1 MGIVTAEVRSGSGVA
16 VVTIDAPAT
25 RNALST
31 ELLTELAGTVEGL
44 DRDPAVRAIVL
55 TGGPKLFAAG
65 ADVKQLREMS
75 PVGYAG
81 SGRAACWQRLGAVS
95 TPLVAAVAGYALG
108 GGCEL
113 ALSADLVIA
122 ADTAVFG
129 QPEVKLGLVPGA
141 GGTQRWARAAG
152 RYAAAGVVLTGR
164 TVDAFE
170 ARDLGLVYRIVPA
183 ERLVEAAVTVASA
196 IASHGPLAVR
206 AARSA
211 VRRAE
216 ELPLAAALEY
226 ERQQLLLMLSS
237 EDHVEGITAL
247 LEKRSPHFT
256 GH

>member
-1 MGIVTAEVRSGSGVA
+1 MSTVATRTHAESGVA

-31 ELLTELAGTVEGL
+31 RLLTELADTVSGL
-44 DRDPAVRAIVL
+44 DHDASVRAIVL
-55 TGGPKLFAAG
+55 TGGPALFAAG
-65 ADVKQLREMS
+65 ADVKQLREIS
-75 PVGYAG
+75 PVEYSS
-81 SGRAACWQRLGAVS
+81 SGRAACWQRLGAVA
-95 TPLVAAVAGYALG
+95 TPLIAAVAGFALG

-113 ALSADLVIA
+113 ALSADLVVA

-170 ARDLGLVYRIVPA
+170 ARDLRLVHRIVPA
-183 ERLVEAAVTVASA
+183 ERLVEAAVSA
-196 IASHGPLAVR
+196 AAEIAANAPLAVR
-206 AARSA
+206 AASSA

-226 ERQQLLLMLSS
+226 ERQQLLLTLSS

-247 LEKRSPHFT
+247 LEKRAPRFT
-256 GH
+256 GR